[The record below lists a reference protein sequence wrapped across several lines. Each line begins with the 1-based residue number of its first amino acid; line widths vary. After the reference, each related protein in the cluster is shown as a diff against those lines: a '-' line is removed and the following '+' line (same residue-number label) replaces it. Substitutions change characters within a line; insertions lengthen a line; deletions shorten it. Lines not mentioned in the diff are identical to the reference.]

1 MHLLLLLS
9 LLLKVSRADDL
20 TPMSAYVG
28 ENVTL
33 LSGAHPSWDLLS
45 ITWSIWTNTTWIAT
59 YSEGKINVSRFYKY
73 KGRLSLDRHTGN
85 LHISN
90 LSSAD
95 GLEYTVELYNSKNEN
110 KVNKIK
116 LSIKQRLQKPNITTF
131 QSSTKD
137 ECLFAL
143 RCSSSDSGVTLSWES
158 HPQLQRYESTNNSI
172 MGILKAAQNITCIAR
187 KNTDAASRTVSV
199 KCDAPPLNPTAVPH
213 PCPQI
218 ITKDPI
224 FFVVG
229 FFVAFLLSLVV
240 FLRKRNCN
248 CLNNNS
254 SDV

>member
-1 MHLLLLLS
+1 MSCLS
-9 LLLKVSRADDL
+9 ALTSAFSNCVGLSCVPVSRADDL

-73 KGRLSLDRHTGN
+73 KGRLSLDRHTGIHAN
-85 LHISN
+85 INAHI
-90 LSSAD
+90 
-95 GLEYTVELYNSKNEN
+95 KF
-110 KVNKIK
+110 KK
-116 LSIKQRLQKPNITTF
+116 RLQKPNITTF

-187 KNTDAASRTVSV
+187 KNTDAASRTVPV
-199 KCDAPPLNPTAVPH
+199 KCGRVTLLQNN
-213 PCPQI
+213 
-218 ITKDPI
+218 ITQVEVEVQ
-224 FFVVG
+224 VV
-229 FFVAFLLSLVV
+229 VI
-240 FLRKRNCN
+240 
-248 CLNNNS
+248 
-254 SDV
+254 